1 MNDYGK
7 QLVVMTMFET
17 ILKRQKE
24 IVQLMQEITG
34 NESKAISETE
44 KEKCREY
51 VRERLQMI

>member
-34 NESKAISETE
+34 NESKAISET
-44 KEKCREY
+44 
-51 VRERLQMI
+51 